1 MVQWADLVEEVA
13 VVVVVDAA
21 AAVLEWEAEVAWTP
35 VLAAVAAVEV
45 ADVAAVEVAVVWKMD
60 RLKFLT

>member
-1 MVQWADLVEEVA
+1 MVQWADLEQAV

-35 VLAAVAAVEV
+35 VPAEVVV
-45 ADVAAVEVAVVWKMD
+45 ADVAEVEVAAVWKAD
-60 RLKFLT
+60 RLKFRT

>member
-1 MVQWADLVEEVA
+1 MVPVEQEVSAA
-13 VVVVVDAA
+13 VVHAAA

-35 VLAAVAAVEV
+35 VPAEVVV
-45 ADVAAVEVAVVWKMD
+45 ADVAAVEVAAVWKAD